1 MSTLA
6 YAKKTFKT
14 FVTFSL
20 VLALVACGGSGPA
33 GAPVAGGSDGG
44 SDETMTSYSLAMSLV
59 DGSGGSVTTVT
70 DTEGATVR
78 VTLSASDSTSVA
90 NEIIEVTTNRG
101 TLFPSSGQVATNSSG
116 IAELSLDIAD
126 MEDGEAGTL
135 VVVYTSNDGTSATA
149 RLNFTASVSPT
160 NSLTGFE
167 LEGALFNSSVVNA
180 SPSLA
185 TMTGALQTFN
195 TNQQVTTF
203 SSQSPV
209 LYAVRVLDSSGEPVT
224 EKIVSFAS
232 TIGSLSPASGE
243 VLTNS
248 NGVAYVALDA
258 SGIESGSAGEMTATI
273 GDYSVSK
280 TFAIDNGS
288 IDFGFVANTIA
299 VTLQGAVNNTITDVA
314 PTNVVVT
321 LTDGAGNML
330 DNEIIS
336 VSSSLGS
343 IYPATGN
350 VATFDGVA
358 TAQVDIN
365 GVDNGAAGTIVV
377 AHTDEAT
384 GVTVTSAINFTAQT
398 SSVDNTNDIA
408 LSIINYAGTTIDDS
422 APAQFAITL
431 TNANG
436 QPLGNALVNAS
447 STLGNVQPSSGNVI
461 TNASGVANFV
471 LDVTGSENNEAGV
484 VTATYSDANGNIV
497 KTSLNVAANIT
508 DATDANVMT
517 IALGDANFYIAD
529 SAPELVT
536 INLKD
541 AAGSNLIN
549 QLINVSTTLGTLS
562 PASGIVT
569 TDANGNA
576 QVQLDVTGASQ
587 NEGGSITAS
596 HTDGN
601 GNVVTKTLNYSASIT
616 AVGGDSVITITLAD
630 ADFTIL
636 DTTPELVTVNLK
648 DFVGNNLINQVVNVS
663 TTLGTLS
670 PASGNVMTDANGN
683 AVVQLDVTG
692 AQNGE
697 AGTLTASYNDGAD
710 SVNKSVNFSAS
721 VTYTQFDDI
730 LDVSFAD
737 GDVTVSDSTSE
748 VISLTLKDYQGNA
761 LANRALEVSA
771 SNGTL
776 TPAGGV
782 VVTDANGEATISLDV
797 TGSTSGAGAISVTYA
812 EGGITKAMAYNVS
825 ITFTDLS
832 DVLSVAFADGNVNV
846 SDATSEVINVTLTDY
861 QGNALANKTLEVSA
875 SNGTLTPAGGVVV
888 TDANGEATISL
899 DVTGSTS
906 GAGAITVSYAEGGIT
921 KAMAYNVSI
930 TFTDLSDV
938 LSVAFAD
945 GNVDVSYTSIEI
957 IDISL
962 TNYDASVPRTGKLLS
977 ISTSLGS
984 LSTNSVITNGSGDA
998 SITLSVAEVSEDNIG
1013 RITVSFL
1020 DDNTGDTLTK
1030 SLSFKVT
1037 ANPQNNFANYSLDS
1051 GFFNTSVLTNNGTKS
1066 LTAVIST
1073 DNLDANALTA
1083 AGSLADFAAAR
1094 SSEVGATVNA
1104 VQNSVYAVR
1113 LTDTDGSPIEG
1124 VVVSFAST
1132 VGSITPS
1139 NGQALTNINGIA
1151 YVTVSANGE
1160 DPGAAGSISA
1170 SVQSVTVSDTFA
1182 VGSVT
1187 LQLGYWDG
1195 VVFTPEEINA
1205 TATTLTVGGTS
1216 SLTVH
1221 VANSDDTLFTDA
1233 PLTINFTSDC
1243 AALGLATLD
1252 SSVTTSAG
1260 QATAT
1265 YQLNGCDLD
1274 TDTITA
1280 TVEGLTGL
1288 TASVTVNL
1296 PQAVPQAIQFV
1307 SATPSNIALKGTG
1320 GAGRQEFSTVV
1331 FKVVDESGL
1340 AISDVDVDVVLSTN
1354 LGGIT
1359 LTGDSGTDGLIGAEA
1374 LTTNNDGEI
1383 SVRVNAGN
1391 VSTAVRVIATVQGQ
1405 NISTTS
1411 DQLVISTGL
1420 PDQDSMSLAA
1430 SVLSPGGNDFDGFT
1444 STITARAA
1452 DAFNNPVPE
1461 GTAVYFTTEYGSV
1474 GDSCLM
1480 VNGTCSVTWTSQN
1493 PRSSSYSYTTGDVGL
1508 ITADVAA
1515 DGTNCALSTVGT
1527 PCPSQVGD
1535 IFGGHTTILVHALGE
1550 ETFVDANGDGVYG
1563 YQADGITPE
1572 VFTDLPEVFIDHNG
1586 DGVFGNEGTSGAC
1599 TSAADDV
1606 DPLQAGECLTWQ
1618 PGGEFEE
1625 FVDADS
1631 DGVYD
1636 WGNGIYNGSLCVSG
1650 GTAEIAGDCESQLV
1664 YVSASVELN
1673 AGGSTPI
1680 IGIYDDTNV
1689 YVGPAA
1695 VTLPTAT
1702 DTATRLVYVS
1712 DQFNGRLPAGT
1723 TVEISSDNC
1732 KLSGLTSFE
1741 VVDTSAKG
1749 NHLYPIYLSE
1759 DTETENQTGFVSITV
1774 SVPASAG
1781 GIISTSQFQCN
1792 DDQ

>member
-797 TGSTSGAGAISVTYA
+797 TGSTSGAGAI
-812 EGGITKAMAYNVS
+812 
-825 ITFTDLS
+825 
-832 DVLSVAFADGNVNV
+832 
-846 SDATSEVINVTLTDY
+846 
-861 QGNALANKTLEVSA
+861 
-875 SNGTLTPAGGVVV
+875 
-888 TDANGEATISL
+888 
-899 DVTGSTS
+899 
-906 GAGAITVSYAEGGIT
+906 TVSYAEGGIT

-1493 PRSSSYSYTTGDVGL
+1493 PRSSSYSYTSGDVGL
-1508 ITADVAA
+1508 ITGDVAA

-1586 DGVFGNEGTSGAC
+1586 DGVFGNEGTSGAY